1 MIRKNIFIQSTNY
14 IGNNYYNKYI
24 ITADDIIL
32 NIILYQ
38 FSNNY
43 SNINLPGYLYI
54 KRKVSMSRG
63 GGKKLKQLRAKNYF
77 EYFGLFYKYI
87 KDFNKDINILF
98 YEMMNLERFIL
109 KIKETN
115 MTKYI
120 KSHLILMEKIIN
132 ENILADDFENYL
144 KNLSIY
150 FKK

>member
-1 MIRKNIFIQSTNY
+1 
-14 IGNNYYNKYI
+14 
-24 ITADDIIL
+24 
-32 NIILYQ
+32 
-38 FSNNY
+38 
-43 SNINLPGYLYI
+43 
-54 KRKVSMSRG
+54 MSRG
-63 GGKKLKQLRAKNYF
+63 GGKKLKQLRAKNYS

-132 ENILADDFENYL
+132 ENILTDVFENYL
-144 KNLSIY
+144 RNLSFY